1 MYSWIRLNVACL
13 FGVCFSFIVLCYQA
27 VMFSHYADA
36 VEFILNRSLAFYI
49 SCQCESEAGRPF
61 VGLCDLDSNGV
72 NRWEDAM

>member
-1 MYSWIRLNVACL
+1 
-13 FGVCFSFIVLCYQA
+13 
-27 VMFSHYADA
+27 MFSHYADA
-36 VEFILNRSLAFYI
+36 VEFILNRSLAFDI